1 MQSKKQSLIES
12 LTSTTIGIIIGVV
25 LNLTILPIFGY
36 PVSVV
41 DSLWIS
47 VIFTIVSIIRSY
59 IIRRWFNSK
68 EGVNDINWRFKVDED
83 KTWLEQKRVENI

>member
-1 MQSKKQSLIES
+1 MQTKKQSMIES
-12 LTSTTIGIIIGVV
+12 LTSTTIGITVGIV

-36 PVSVV
+36 PVSLS

-47 VIFTIVSIIRSY
+47 VIFTVISIIRSY

-68 EGVNDINWRFKVDED
+68 EE
-83 KTWLEQKRVENI
+83 L

>member
-1 MQSKKQSLIES
+1 MQTKKQSFIES
-12 LTSTTIGIIIGVV
+12 LTSTTIGIIIGIV
-25 LNLTILPIFGY
+25 LNLTVLPIFGY
-36 PVSVV
+36 PVSLS

-68 EGVNDINWRFKVDED
+68 EE
-83 KTWLEQKRVENI
+83 L

>member
-12 LTSTTIGIIIGVV
+12 LTSTTIGIIIGIV

-47 VIFTIVSIIRSY
+47 LIFTAVSIIRSY

-68 EGVNDINWRFKVDED
+68 EKVNG
-83 KTWLEQKRVENI
+83 

>member
-1 MQSKKQSLIES
+1 MQSKRESMIES
-12 LTSTTIGIIIGVV
+12 LTSTTIGIIIGIV

-36 PVSVV
+36 PVSWS

-59 IIRRWFNSK
+59 IIRRWFNYK
-68 EGVNDINWRFKVDED
+68 EK
-83 KTWLEQKRVENI
+83 L

>member
-1 MQSKKQSLIES
+1 MQSKRESMVES
-12 LTSTTIGIIIGVV
+12 LTSTTIGITIGIV

-36 PVSVV
+36 PVSLS

-47 VIFTIVSIIRSY
+47 VIFTVVSIIRSY

-68 EGVNDINWRFKVDED
+68 E
-83 KTWLEQKRVENI
+83 KT

>member
-12 LTSTTIGIIIGVV
+12 LTSTTIGIIIGIV
-25 LNLTILPIFGY
+25 LNLTILPVFGY

-47 VIFTIVSIIRSY
+47 LIFTAISVVRSY
-59 IIRRWFNSK
+59 AVRRIFNSK
-68 EGVNDINWRFKVDED
+68 E
-83 KTWLEQKRVENI
+83 

>member
-1 MQSKKQSLIES
+1 MQTKKQSMIES
-12 LTSTTIGIIIGVV
+12 LTSTTIGIIIGIV

-47 VIFTIVSIIRSY
+47 LIFTAISVIRSY
-59 IIRRWFNSK
+59 AVRRIFNSK
-68 EGVNDINWRFKVDED
+68 EKMNG
-83 KTWLEQKRVENI
+83 

>member
-1 MQSKKQSLIES
+1 MQSKRESMVES
-12 LTSTTIGIIIGVV
+12 LTSTTIGIIIGIV

-36 PVSVV
+36 PVSLS

-47 VIFTIVSIIRSY
+47 VIFTVISIIRSY

-68 EGVNDINWRFKVDED
+68 EE
-83 KTWLEQKRVENI
+83 L

>member
-12 LTSTTIGIIIGVV
+12 LTSTMIGIIIGIV

-47 VIFTIVSIIRSY
+47 LIFTVISVVRSY
-59 IIRRWFNSK
+59 AVRRIFNSK
-68 EGVNDINWRFKVDED
+68 EKMND
-83 KTWLEQKRVENI
+83 

>member
-1 MQSKKQSLIES
+1 MQSKKQSFIES
-12 LTSTTIGIIIGVV
+12 LTSTTIGIIIGIV

-47 VIFTIVSIIRSY
+47 LIFTAISVIRSY
-59 IIRRWFNSK
+59 AVRRIFNSK
-68 EGVNDINWRFKVDED
+68 EKL
-83 KTWLEQKRVENI
+83 K

>member
-1 MQSKKQSLIES
+1 MVGVLMQSKKDSLIER
-12 LTSTTIGIIIGVV
+12 LTSTTIGVIIGIV
-25 LNLTILPIFGY
+25 LNLTILPVFGY
-36 PVSVV
+36 PVSLS

-68 EGVNDINWRFKVDED
+68 E
-83 KTWLEQKRVENI
+83 KRQ

>member
-1 MQSKKQSLIES
+1 MQTKKQSLIES

-25 LNLTILPIFGY
+25 LNSTILPMFGY
-36 PVSVV
+36 PVSWS

-59 IIRRWFNSK
+59 VIRRFFNSK
-68 EGVNDINWRFKVDED
+68 EEKV
-83 KTWLEQKRVENI
+83 

>member
-1 MQSKKQSLIES
+1 MQTKKQSLIES
-12 LTSTTIGIIIGVV
+12 LTSTTIGIIIGIV

-47 VIFTIVSIIRSY
+47 VIFTVVSIIRSY

-68 EGVNDINWRFKVDED
+68 EE
-83 KTWLEQKRVENI
+83 L

>member
-1 MQSKKQSLIES
+1 MQTKKWSMIES
-12 LTSTTIGIIIGVV
+12 VTSTTIGIIIGIV

-36 PVSVV
+36 PVSLS

-47 VIFTIVSIIRSY
+47 VIFTVVSIIRSY

-68 EGVNDINWRFKVDED
+68 EE
-83 KTWLEQKRVENI
+83 

>member
-1 MQSKKQSLIES
+1 MQTKKQSLVES
-12 LTSTTIGIIIGVV
+12 LTSTTIGIIIGIV

-36 PVSVV
+36 PVSLS

-47 VIFTIVSIIRSY
+47 VIFTVISIIRSY

-68 EGVNDINWRFKVDED
+68 EK
-83 KTWLEQKRVENI
+83 

>member
-1 MQSKKQSLIES
+1 MQTKKQSFIES
-12 LTSTTIGIIIGVV
+12 LTSTTIGIIIGIV
-25 LNLTILPIFGY
+25 LNLTVLPIFGY
-36 PVSVV
+36 PVSLS

-68 EGVNDINWRFKVDED
+68 E
-83 KTWLEQKRVENI
+83 KT

>member
-1 MQSKKQSLIES
+1 MQTKRQSAIES
-12 LTSTTIGIIIGVV
+12 LTSTTIGIIIGIV

-36 PVSVV
+36 PVSLS

-47 VIFTIVSIIRSY
+47 VIFTVISIIRSY

-68 EGVNDINWRFKVDED
+68 EE
-83 KTWLEQKRVENI
+83 L

>member
-1 MQSKKQSLIES
+1 MESMIES
-12 LTSTTIGIIIGVV
+12 LTSTTIGIIIGIV

-47 VIFTIVSIIRSY
+47 LIFTAVSVIRSY
-59 IIRRWFNSK
+59 AVRRIFNSK
-68 EGVNDINWRFKVDED
+68 EVLNEVFKRH
-83 KTWLEQKRVENI
+83 KS

>member
-1 MQSKKQSLIES
+1 MQTKRQSAIES
-12 LTSTTIGIIIGVV
+12 LTSTTIGIIIGIV

-36 PVSVV
+36 PVSLS

-68 EGVNDINWRFKVDED
+68 EEKYD
-83 KTWLEQKRVENI
+83 

>member
-1 MQSKKQSLIES
+1 MVGVLMQSKKDSLIES
-12 LTSTTIGIIIGVV
+12 LTSTTIGIIIGIV

-36 PVSVV
+36 PVSLS

-68 EGVNDINWRFKVDED
+68 EKI
-83 KTWLEQKRVENI
+83 

>member
-1 MQSKKQSLIES
+1 MQTKRQSLVES
-12 LTSTTIGIIIGVV
+12 LTSTTIGIIIGIV

-36 PVSVV
+36 PVSLS

-47 VIFTIVSIIRSY
+47 VIFTVISIIRSY

-68 EGVNDINWRFKVDED
+68 EE
-83 KTWLEQKRVENI
+83 L

>member
-1 MQSKKQSLIES
+1 MQSKRESMIES
-12 LTSTTIGIIIGVV
+12 LTSTTIGIIIGIV

-59 IIRRWFNSK
+59 VIRRFFNSK
-68 EGVNDINWRFKVDED
+68 EEKV
-83 KTWLEQKRVENI
+83 

>member
-1 MQSKKQSLIES
+1 MQTKKQSFIES
-12 LTSTTIGIIIGVV
+12 LTSTTIGIIIGIV

-41 DSLWIS
+41 DSLFIS
-47 VIFTIVSIIRSY
+47 IIFTIVSIIRSY

-68 EGVNDINWRFKVDED
+68 EEL
-83 KTWLEQKRVENI
+83 WLGQKRIENI